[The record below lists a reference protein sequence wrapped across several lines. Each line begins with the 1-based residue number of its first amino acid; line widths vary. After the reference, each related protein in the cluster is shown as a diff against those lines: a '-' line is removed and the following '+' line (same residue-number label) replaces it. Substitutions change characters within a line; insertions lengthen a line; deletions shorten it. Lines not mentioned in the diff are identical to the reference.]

1 MQRTYFIF
9 YLNAVR
15 DVEQHCFNWRSPCYF
30 CFFHRK
36 NVVPPPTKKGT
47 NSASQSPANA
57 KGKDAK
63 PNAPK
68 AQDKASSVVAVP
80 QGRKKAVIA
89 AAKARVK
96 ARRLAEE
103 RILKT
108 SLKWLGH
115 RKRQAMFELKDE
127 GRKVKKAKTDP
138 KSKKKLTKVAKP
150 KKTAKVVVAKKAILS
165 VKKKT
170 KEATSKKLPKVPES
184 LQKRRKAYQKAQER
198 RLREKLQMEKVSTSF
213 SYRLHA
219 REPPHEGVT
228 VVISSFFPFFL
239 FRFFSRAYCITF
251 LPAQQRRA
259 KLMVMRHRAQRYMK
273 EYQQKERA
281 EIRMSR
287 NARRVGN
294 FYVPAEPRLAFVI
307 RIRGINQVA
316 PKPRKV
322 LQLLRLRQIFN
333 GVFVRLNKASINM
346 LRIAEPFIAWGYPN
360 LKSVRELIYKRG
372 YGKLRKQRIALTENM
387 LIERRLGR
395 FGIIC
400 MEDLIHEIFTTGKN
414 FKAANNFLWPFKL
427 SAPHGGMRKKT
438 THFVEGGDAG
448 NREHLINKLILQMN

>member
-1 MQRTYFIF
+1 M
-9 YLNAVR
+9 AD
-15 DVEQHCFNWRSPCYF
+15 DV
-30 CFFHRK
+30 K

-198 RLREKLQMEKVSTSF
+198 RLREKLQMEK
-213 SYRLHA
+213 
-219 REPPHEGVT
+219 
-228 VVISSFFPFFL
+228 
-239 FRFFSRAYCITF
+239 
-251 LPAQQRRA
+251 QRRA